1 MRDNDVTDDGD
12 VLTGEY
18 DDDDD
23 ATRDP
28 YAGLMTKKEQD
39 WIIKIQLM
47 QLQSENPFLDDY
59 YYTVS
64 FLSAV
69 AVFHLQVMFIFPFFE
84 GLANEASDRAA

>member
-1 MRDNDVTDDGD
+1 MHDNDVTDHVD
-12 VLTGEY
+12 VSTGEY

-47 QLQSENPFLDDY
+47 QLQTDNPYLDDY

-64 FLSAV
+64 GDVCWRDNTMTSHCFCKNRCV
-69 AVFHLQVMFIFPFFE
+69 AIEDYILLP
-84 GLANEASDRAA
+84 

>member
-1 MRDNDVTDDGD
+1 MVAPVCLEVRDNDVTEDGD

-47 QLQSENPFLDDY
+47 QLQTDNPYLDDY

-64 FLSAV
+64 GRFALSWQHYYV
-69 AVFHLQVMFIFPFFE
+69 TLLLQK
-84 GLANEASDRAA
+84 